1 MGNTLTGAE
10 AFTLVSVFHT
20 LSLVF
25 GIAPWSVKTYV
36 ECRVASVR
44 IRSLLMMEEYECF
57 TTKPKNK
64 NHAIEIV
71 NATFAWDKQEQ
82 QNNDEKKESASKK
95 EDKSNFNSEKGDV
108 TMETTNTSDKETMEI
123 KKKDLNGENI
133 VEVLFDINLTVI
145 KGDLLGVCGSVGSGK
160 SSLMSAVLSQMRL
173 VKGQVCVGGTIAYV
187 AQQAWVFNASLKDNI
202 LFDKPYDEKRYTD
215 AVFAAC
221 LQQDID
227 MLPNG
232 DQTEIGEKGINLSGG
247 QKQRVS
253 LARALY
259 ADCDIYLLDDPL
271 SAVDTHVGQHIFE
284 VYIKQALQN
293 KTVIFAT
300 HQLQYLNQCDDVM
313 MLKDGHVTEYGTHSQ
328 LMLDDKEFAN
338 LIKTYHESKQEEE
351 TPPDITSFKSQL
363 SRQLS
368 LSSTTS
374 QSTLSSEDSS
384 DIAMDTDGKLIVA
397 EEKET
402 GSVKLSTY
410 GAYIKSAGGCVIAC
424 IVCLLFLLY
433 VSSLTFNAWWL
444 SYWISKGSGNTTVL
458 VGNETVISTSIL
470 DNPDYDIYIMV
481 YGLSIIGILIFSFM
495 RSIVFVTVCLRSS
508 SNLHDKVFSKI
519 IRSPMSF
526 FDTTPLGRIMN
537 RFSKDMDEIDVW
549 LPLIMDLSLQ
559 NLFVLIAG
567 LVVIMIV
574 FPWFLVACVPLFI
587 LFLLCLMFF
596 RAGVR
601 ECKRLDNIS
610 RSPWVSMLAS
620 TAQGLSTI
628 HAYERSQNFIQS
640 FSDKVD
646 ANSVPFLLCIMCS
659 RWVQSRL
666 DFITLFVTIITAL
679 FAVLGHGEIS
689 AAVAGLA
696 LSCTI
701 QTSNALNLAVTMGAR
716 AEARFTSVERMN
728 YYYKNLE
735 SEAPMKV
742 KGYEPPPDW
751 PQEGSVSYQDYK
763 LKYRDGL
770 PNVLKGITFNI
781 NPKEKIGIVGRTG
794 SGKSSL
800 GVGLFRLV
808 EAAHG
813 TIKIDDVDISEIG
826 LYDLRSKLSIIPQDP
841 VLFIGTIRYNLDP
854 LNQYTDQELW
864 ESLEKTYMKSTIS
877 NLDNQL
883 ESPVIENGENFSV
896 GERQLICMA
905 RALLRNSKILMLDEA
920 TAAIDTETDSL
931 IQKTIQDA
939 FKDCTILTIAHRLN
953 TVLSSDRVMVMQDGK
968 VVEFDKPSVLQA
980 NTESKFSAMITA
992 AKQVNTKDNIAVL

>member
-1 MGNTLTGAE
+1 
-10 AFTLVSVFHT
+10 
-20 LSLVF
+20 
-25 GIAPWSVKTYV
+25 
-36 ECRVASVR
+36 
-44 IRSLLMMEEYECF
+44 
-57 TTKPKNK
+57 
-64 NHAIEIV
+64 
-71 NATFAWDKQEQ
+71 
-82 QNNDEKKESASKK
+82 
-95 EDKSNFNSEKGDV
+95 
-108 TMETTNTSDKETMEI
+108 
-123 KKKDLNGENI
+123 
-133 VEVLFDINLTVI
+133 
-145 KGDLLGVCGSVGSGK
+145 
-160 SSLMSAVLSQMRL
+160 MSAILSQMRL

-284 VYIKQALQN
+284 VCIKQALQN

-300 HQLQYLNQCDDVM
+300 HQLQYLKRCDDVM

-338 LIKTYHESKQEEE
+338 LIKTYHETEQEE

-374 QSTLSSEDSS
+374 QSTLSSDASS
-384 DIAMDTDGKLIVA
+384 DIAMDTEGKLIVA

-444 SYWISKGSGNTTVL
+444 SYWISRGSGNTTVL
-458 VGNETVISTSIL
+458 VGNDTVISTNIS
-470 DNPDYDIYIMV
+470 DNPDYDIYVMV
-481 YGLSIIGILIFSFM
+481 YGLSIIGILLFSFIRAIIFM
-495 RSIVFVTVCLRSS
+495 KVCLRSS
-508 SNLHDKVFSKI
+508 SKIHDKVFSKI

-549 LPLIMDLSLQ
+549 LPLLLDISVQYCFMLLAA
-559 NLFVLIAG
+559 LTMIC
-567 LVVIMIV
+567 IV
-574 FPWFLVACVPLFI
+574 FPWFMIALLPLFI
-587 LFLLCLMFF
+587 IFLLCLVMF
-596 RAGVR
+596 RAGIR
-601 ECKRLDNIS
+601 ECKRFDNIS
-610 RSPWVSMLAS
+610 RSLWVSMLTS
-620 TAQGLSTI
+620 TAQGLPTI
-628 HAYERSQNFIQS
+628 NAYRRSQNFIKS
-640 FSDKVD
+640 FSDRVD
-646 ANSVPFLLCIMCS
+646 TNSVPLLLSLMCS
-659 RWVQSRL
+659 RWVQSRM
-666 DFITLFVTIITAL
+666 DFITLFVTVITAL
-679 FAVLGHGEIS
+679 LAVIGHGEIS

-696 LSCTI
+696 LSY
-701 QTSNALNLAVTMGAR
+701 TMQISGILQLTVNTA
-716 AEARFTSVERMN
+716 AECEARFTSVERLE
-728 YYYKNLE
+728 YYSN
-735 SEAPMKV
+735 
-742 KGYEPPPDW
+742 
-751 PQEGSVSYQDYK
+751 VS
-763 LKYRDGL
+763 
-770 PNVLKGITFNI
+770 
-781 NPKEKIGIVGRTG
+781 
-794 SGKSSL
+794 KSSL

-813 TIKIDDVDISEIG
+813 TIKIDHVDISEIG

-854 LNQYTDQELW
+854 LNHHTDQELW

-992 AKQVNTKDNIAVL
+992 AEQVNTKDHVTLL